1 MKEEKILHT
10 VDLVSLKSGSR
21 SVIGVSGSSISEG
34 CTYVRLVDV
43 ATGFVHSPWRDHGT
57 TSRIPHPNLETGHRT
72 SKFLNL
78 PSISKFVL
86 KHF

>member
-21 SVIGVSGSSISEG
+21 SVIGVFGSSISEG
-34 CTYVRLVDV
+34 CTYVGLTDM

-57 TSRIPHPNLETGHRT
+57 AYCIPHPNLETGHRT